1 MSNRSGGFVIGFI
14 LGALS
19 GAAAALLFAPSS
31 GDEFR
36 EQLKEKGIELE
47 QRAADL
53 SGDPEA
59 IHGFAAR
66 GRGFVE
72 EQRGRIKVAIQEGKE
87 AAARRKEELLQ
98 QIENPDSAEEGDDS
112 IEVAEIEL

>member
-14 LGALS
+14 LGAVS
-19 GAAAALLFAPSS
+19 GAAAALMFAPSS
-31 GDEFR
+31 GSELR
-36 EQLKEKGIELE
+36 EQIKEKGIELE
-47 QRAADL
+47 QRAAEI

-59 IHGFAAR
+59 VHSFASR

-72 EQRGRIKVAIQEGKE
+72 EQRGRIQVAIQEGKE

-98 QIENPDSAEEGDDS
+98 QIENPDMGKEDDGS